1 MAIAVH
7 GLDVK
12 FTMNSTEIAGLREIP
27 EFNKPAKETIDVTCL
42 ADDKKKYIP
51 GLADSV
57 SELTFKFL
65 YSADLFTSMEAAEE
79 GTQSGEDGA
88 KYNSYVLTLSDGS
101 TFSFKG
107 QHVTIYHGG
116 GVNTAAE
123 MSITVSLSEPPTFD
137 AK

>member
-7 GLDVK
+7 GLNVK
-12 FTMNSTEIAGLREIP
+12 FTMDNTEIEGLREIP

-65 YSADLFTSMEAAEE
+65 YSAELFSQMVGAE
-79 GTQSGEDGA
+79 TASHTYA
-88 KYNSYVLTLSDGS
+88 LTLSDGY
-101 TFSFKG
+101 TFTMKG
-107 QHVTIYHGG
+107 EHVTIYHGG

-123 MSITVSLSEPPTFD
+123 MSITITLED
-137 AK
+137 APVFAPGGKTE